1 MSYPNINDLT
11 IADLRQKL
19 GKMGM
24 SLDKKEHTKDYYIQ
38 LYLDKSNAKGKIH
51 NTANCSR
58 HFAERYKGQEHCC
71 AGNSATICLEAIS
84 S

>member
-24 SLDKKEHTKDYYIQ
+24 SLDKKEHTKDYYVQ
-38 LYLDKSNAKGKIH
+38 LYLDKSNAKGKITRG
-51 NTANCSR
+51 NTPFYNENIIINR
-58 HFAERYKGQEHCC
+58 K
-71 AGNSATICLEAIS
+71 
-84 S
+84 